1 MPVKHCVNAGG
12 AHIQYERLGK
22 MYSLYSAMPCTTHDV
37 VLAGITQTSKV
48 KNLSIY
54 DSRNLQACLRTKWS
68 YDENNSAPL

>member
-1 MPVKHCVNAGG
+1 M
-12 AHIQYERLGK
+12 K
-22 MYSLYSAMPCTTHDV
+22 MYRLYSAMQCTTHEV

-48 KNLSIY
+48 KNQPIH